1 LLRFYSTQQIE
12 EPTVSLDLYL
22 ERKTEEQQ
30 AIYYLLGE
38 NLQQLKSSP
47 HLDLFTKHG
56 MEVLLLDEPM
66 DDLVLSALSSYQDL
80 PFINVESGD
89 LKLPE
94 NIKEEVEIQEPQA
107 DLKTLADRLR
117 EILQDQVNSIRFS
130 KALSSSPCRFFS
142 VEGGLSHSV
151 RKKLSE
157 LQGFGAIP
165 FKRDLELNPDHPFV
179 ASMAAN
185 VRGESFEKQAKLLYH
200 LASLYEG
207 SVEDPQE
214 LAGLILPY
222 LT

>member
-1 LLRFYSTQQIE
+1 
-12 EPTVSLDLYL
+12 
-22 ERKTEEQQ
+22 
-30 AIYYLLGE
+30 
-38 NLQQLKSSP
+38 
-47 HLDLFTKHG
+47 
-56 MEVLLLDEPM
+56 
-66 DDLVLSALSSYQDL
+66 
-80 PFINVESGD
+80 
-89 LKLPE
+89 
-94 NIKEEVEIQEPQA
+94 
-107 DLKTLADRLR
+107 
-117 EILQDQVNSIRFS
+117 
-130 KALSSSPCRFFS
+130 
-142 VEGGLSHSV
+142 V